1 MVLLRPALRSTAFGR
16 RLSSGGP
23 SIPLPQAC
31 CLETNSASPGL
42 GGLWWGGG
50 NDLAAKPIL
59 SDVCQLPS
67 HMPT

>member
-42 GGLWWGGG
+42 GGLFRVGGMSTLLRHAVGDFDADG
-50 NDLAAKPIL
+50 NYL
-59 SDVCQLPS
+59 SA
-67 HMPT
+67 